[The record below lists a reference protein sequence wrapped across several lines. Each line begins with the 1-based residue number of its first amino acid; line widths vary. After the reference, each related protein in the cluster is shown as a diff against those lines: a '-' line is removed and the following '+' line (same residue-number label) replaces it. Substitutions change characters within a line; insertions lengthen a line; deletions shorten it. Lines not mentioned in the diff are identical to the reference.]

1 MTALSERD
9 RETLSVFV
17 DEMRAMREQRGWS
30 QGELAEAA
38 RYSESLIAMVETYR
52 RAPTESLARALDAA
66 FGTPDTFSRL
76 QRKVRTVSFPAA
88 FRPFADH
95 EELAVAL
102 RWFEHSLVPGLLQTE
117 EYARAVLST
126 RPNASE
132 TEIEGAVADRI
143 VRQQVIARSDPPP
156 PLLWVLI
163 DEGVLY
169 RPVAPPVV
177 MYDQFMHLVDQSK
190 LPNVTIQIVPYA
202 AGGHS
207 GLLGAFIVA
216 ELPAAQRVVFIS
228 DVSGGHVA
236 EDNMSVAEAALRFDA
251 LRSEALPKTASR
263 DLIVKVAQ
271 ERWKS

>member
-1 MTALSERD
+1 MSALSERD

-30 QGELAEAA
+30 QGELADAS

-52 RAPTESLARALDAA
+52 RPPTESLARALDAA

-76 QRKVRTVSFPAA
+76 QRKVRAVSFPAA

-95 EELAVAL
+95 EALAVAL

-117 EYARAVLST
+117 DYARAVLST
-126 RPNASE
+126 RPNAGE
-132 TEIEGAVADRI
+132 AEVERAVADRL
-143 VRQQVIARSDPPP
+143 VRQRVLVRGDPPP

-163 DEGVLY
+163 DEGALY
-169 RPVAPPVV
+169 RPAASSVV
-177 MYDQFMHLVDQSK
+177 MYDQFMYLVDRSR
-190 LPNVTIQIVPYA
+190 LPNVTVQIVPYA

-207 GLLGAFIVA
+207 GLLGAFILA
-216 ELPAAQRVVFIS
+216 ELPASQRVVFIS
-228 DVSGGHVA
+228 DASGGRVA
-236 EDNMSVAEAALRFDA
+236 EDSECVAEAALRFDA
-251 LRSEALPKTASR
+251 LRSEALPKRASR
-263 DLIVKVAQ
+263 DLIVKMAQ

>member
-1 MTALSERD
+1 MAALSERD

-30 QGELAEAA
+30 QAELADAS

-52 RAPTESLARALDAA
+52 RPPTESLARALDAA

-95 EELAVAL
+95 EALAVAL

-117 EYARAVLST
+117 DYARAVLST

-132 TEIEGAVADRI
+132 GEIEGAVADRL
-143 VRQQVIARSDPPP
+143 VRQQVISRSDPPP
-156 PLLWVLI
+156 PLLWILI
-163 DEGVLY
+163 DEGALY

-177 MYDQFMHLVDQSK
+177 MYDQFMHLVDWSK
-190 LPNVTIQIVPYA
+190 LPNVTIQVVPYS

-216 ELPAAQRVVFIS
+216 ELPASQSVVFIS
-228 DVSGGHVA
+228 DVSGGRVA
-236 EDNMSVAEAALRFDA
+236 EDPLSVSEAALRFDA
-251 LRSEALPKTASR
+251 LRSEALPKTLSR

>member
-1 MTALSERD
+1 MAALSERD

-30 QGELAEAA
+30 QGELADAS

-52 RAPTESLARALDAA
+52 RPPTESLARALDAA
-66 FGTPDTFSRL
+66 FGTPDTFGRL

-95 EELAVAL
+95 EALAVAL

-117 EYARAVLST
+117 DYARAVLST

-132 TEIEGAVADRI
+132 AEIEGAVADRL
-143 VRQQVIARSDPPP
+143 VRQQLISRSDPPP
-156 PLLWVLI
+156 PLLWILI

-177 MYDQFMHLVDQSK
+177 MYDQFMHLVDLSK
-190 LPNVTIQIVPYA
+190 LPNVTIQVVPYT

-216 ELPAAQRVVFIS
+216 ELPASQSIVFIS
-228 DVSGGHVA
+228 DVSGGRVA
-236 EDNMSVAEAALRFDA
+236 EDPLSVTEAALRFDA
-251 LRSEALPKTASR
+251 LRSEALPKTLSR
-263 DLIVKVAQ
+263 DMIVKVAQ